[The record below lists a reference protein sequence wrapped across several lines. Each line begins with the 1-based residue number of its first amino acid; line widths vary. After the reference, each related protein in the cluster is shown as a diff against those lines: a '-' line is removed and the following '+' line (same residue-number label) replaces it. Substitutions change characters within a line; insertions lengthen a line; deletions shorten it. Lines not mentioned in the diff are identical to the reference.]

1 MAQNFD
7 EVSQGIEAENVDID
21 DVGISSDEEEDLDR
35 CMESSGSELRQVFV
49 CFYKVA
55 IRTGVA
61 SHYHLII

>member
-7 EVSQGIEAENVDID
+7 EVSQDIEAENVDID

-49 CFYKVA
+49 CF
-55 IRTGVA
+55 
-61 SHYHLII
+61 